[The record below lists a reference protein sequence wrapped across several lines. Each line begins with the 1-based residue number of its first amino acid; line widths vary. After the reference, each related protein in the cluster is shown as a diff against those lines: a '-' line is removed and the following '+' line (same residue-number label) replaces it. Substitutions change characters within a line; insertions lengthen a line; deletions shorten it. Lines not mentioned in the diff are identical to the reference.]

1 MKNGAKSLIALFT
14 GLAAGVAL
22 GILFAPEKGS
32 ETRDKLADSLKDLG
46 DSLKEKAAEELD
58 NLSEFKNKVV
68 NNIKTKLKTQ
78 EEEDVDF
85 TNDVHAV

>member
-1 MKNGAKSLIALFT
+1 MKNGSKSLIALFT

-22 GILFAPEKGS
+22 GILFAPDKGAD
-32 ETRDKLADSLKDLG
+32 TRDKLADSLKDLG

-68 NNIKTKLKTQ
+68 NNIKTKLKN
-78 EEEDVDF
+78 EEDDVDF

>member
-1 MKNGAKSLIALFT
+1 MKNSSKSIIALFA

-46 DSLKEKAAEELD
+46 DSLKEKAALELD
-58 NLSEFKNKVV
+58 NLTELKNKVV
-68 NNIKTKLKTQ
+68 STIKTKLKSD
-78 EEEDVDF
+78 EDDLS
-85 TNDVHAV
+85 DDLHAV